1 MDEFAK
7 KTSRLSGNWN
17 VFEASGYAGDIHR
30 PKWHVTLEHRKAG
43 D

>member
-7 KTSRLSGNWN
+7 NTSRLSGNWN
-17 VFEASGYAGDIHR
+17 VFEASESARDIHR
-30 PKWHVTLEHRKAG
+30 PKWHITLEHRKAG